1 MLVLTSNPWCVL
13 TCAVDKKKELGRYYI
28 IIEDRQTPG
37 NPDTSNFNFR
47 NKPDPVR
54 CGVINKPFQ
63 NPTHLTLLHC
73 YAPRESRDT
82 YPGILIC
89 MYLNVSPIT
98 RATWSS
104 VLRNSWTGAWNL
116 FYICWGLDS
125 QGSSID
131 GDQNQKL
138 KYLYFTARS
147 CHC

>member
-13 TCAVDKKKELGRYYI
+13 TCAVDKKKELGRYYN

-82 YPGILIC
+82 YPGILILC
-89 MYLNVSPIT
+89 IMNLNLSPVT
-98 RATWSS
+98 RAT
-104 VLRNSWTGAWNL
+104 
-116 FYICWGLDS
+116 
-125 QGSSID
+125 
-131 GDQNQKL
+131 
-138 KYLYFTARS
+138 
-147 CHC
+147 